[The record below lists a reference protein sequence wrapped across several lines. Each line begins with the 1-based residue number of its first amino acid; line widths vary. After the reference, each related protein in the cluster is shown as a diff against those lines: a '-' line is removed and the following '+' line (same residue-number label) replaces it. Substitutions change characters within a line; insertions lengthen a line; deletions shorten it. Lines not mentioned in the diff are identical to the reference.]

1 VSGYIEI
8 TKDSG
13 NFKPAQGDSD
23 QNMKVNVAA
32 RTGLSAAQV
41 TADGNIKASAGTLHA
56 LTVAGAGVTAG
67 DTVEIE
73 DGSGGTTLLTI
84 VFGAANET
92 IHLPGLDID
101 FDTAIYVDVDLTG
114 GSVYVTGVYS

>member
-1 VSGYIEI
+1 MYGEQ
-8 TKDSG
+8 TQDSG
-13 NFKPAQGDSD
+13 NFKPLQVDGS
-23 QNMKVNVAA
+23 QNLKVNVTA
-32 RTGLSAAQV
+32 RAGQSATQV

-67 DTVEIE
+67 DTVTVE
-73 DGSGGTTLLTI
+73 DGNGGTTKLTV

-92 IHLPGLDID
+92 LHLAGLDID
-101 FDTAIYVDVDLTG
+101 FDTAIYADVDITG